1 MRKPFSRAGLH
12 LRLFQGYRVQSF
24 LIFNFRYQGDAPF
37 GSTHQENLLS
47 QFNQVQGTVT
57 RQVASAQQVYKI
69 VLWKLTPHTAFEQP
83 EDQVNHPDNRGQDQY
98 HTQEV
103 PRRDQ
108 RSPLH
113 LVVFGSLGRFAGI
126 KDKQ

>member
-1 MRKPFSRAGLH
+1 MRKPFNRAGLH

-69 VLWKLTPHTAFEQP
+69 VLWNDSSSGRPVAASE
-83 EDQVNHPDNRGQDQY
+83 
-98 HTQEV
+98 
-103 PRRDQ
+103 
-108 RSPLH
+108 
-113 LVVFGSLGRFAGI
+113 VVFSALSCASELRIGARRSTSRNSRGLLRPQNGV
-126 KDKQ
+126 